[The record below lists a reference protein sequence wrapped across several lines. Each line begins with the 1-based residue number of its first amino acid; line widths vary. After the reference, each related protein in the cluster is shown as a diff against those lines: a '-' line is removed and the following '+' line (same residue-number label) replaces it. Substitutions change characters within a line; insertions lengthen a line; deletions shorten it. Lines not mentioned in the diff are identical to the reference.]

1 MRKLSQRNKCC
12 YTKLNSKYTLLF
24 WFCILCFFYYKL
36 LLSINGYW
44 RCFGVIEFRVEDPL
58 GVRIGALSLTP
69 NFFKFQKKG
78 GTEMAEEP
86 IRLSFCLVPPSDHDT

>member
-1 MRKLSQRNKCC
+1 ML
-12 YTKLNSKYTLLF
+12 
-24 WFCILCFFYYKL
+24 
-36 LLSINGYW
+36 W

-58 GVRIGALSLTP
+58 GIRIGALSLIP

-86 IRLSFCLVPPSDHDT
+86 ISYPSVLSHPQTMIPRGNKEELHVIIFYPNTIIVSLLFAF

>member
-1 MRKLSQRNKCC
+1 MLLYQVKQQIHLAFLVLHSVLFLLQAASQYK
-12 YTKLNSKYTLLF
+12 
-24 WFCILCFFYYKL
+24 WKL
-36 LLSINGYW
+36 LLW

-58 GVRIGALSLTP
+58 GVRIGALSLIP